1 MKIEFELPELP
12 AKLEKQIEEVAL
24 STMEKAIEKYYKK
37 NAAKEW
43 FSVKEACE
51 YIGISFNSFTKLRN
65 LGLKVC
71 EIDGIKRVSKK
82 EIDSFLESRSF

>member
-1 MKIEFELPELP
+1 MKIELELPQLT
-12 AKLEKQIEEVAL
+12 LEKQIEEVVL
-24 STMEKAIEKYYKK
+24 NTTEKAVEKYYKK
-37 NAAKEW
+37 KAAKEW
-43 FSVKEACE
+43 MNINEACE

-82 EIDSFLESRSF
+82 EIDSFLDNHSF